1 MKRLNL
7 TILVTFTYL
16 ALDAFPCRKYVL
28 DFEGRIMP
36 GELKISW
43 SINTGFNNCGFPK
56 DEIFK
61 HRYIV
66 RIENLFEE
74 VILRD
79 TVDQSHFLINTNLI
93 DNIPVIFIIEES
105 GNSNHSNDIL
115 IKPEQE
121 RMPQLNSKIDT
132 LNFYLLNGYFFNAL
146 SLLDAVKKSNLID
159 EIKTEYNILF
169 PDHYPE
175 EQTYF
180 NCYVD
185 SNSMSLVKMPTVDGL
200 SEFVKTINKLT
211 KNEPRRTKGFKI
223 FAKISHDGKL
233 SEYEIIPELDKQTFE
248 KASKLLTFSNQLKEL
263 NHVVIILGRS
273 KNNRKFTIVNE
284 RALMDQRS
292 PDFRTKFAYMGAV
305 H

>member
-1 MKRLNL
+1 MKRLYL
-7 TILVTFTYL
+7 TILVAFTYF
-16 ALDAFPCRKYVL
+16 ALHAYPCRKYVL
-28 DFEGRIMP
+28 DFEGKTMP

-56 DEIFK
+56 EEIIK

-74 VILRD
+74 VIRRD

-93 DNIPVIFIIEES
+93 DNIPVVCIIEEV
-105 GNSNHSNDIL
+105 GNSNHSNHLL

-121 RMPQLNSKIDT
+121 RMPRLNSKIDT

-146 SLLDAVKKSNLID
+146 PLLDALKKNNLID
-159 EIKTEYNILF
+159 EIKTEYHILF
-169 PDHYPE
+169 PDHYPK

-185 SNSMSLVKMPTVDGL
+185 SNSMNLVKMPTVDGL
-200 SEFVKTINKLT
+200 SEFIKTINQLA
-211 KNEPRRTKGFKI
+211 KNETRRTEGFKI

-233 SEYEIIPELDKQTFE
+233 SEYEIIPEPDKQTFDQV
-248 KASKLLTFSNQLKEL
+248 SNLLTFSNEPEEL

-273 KNNRKFTIVNE
+273 ENDKKFTIVNE

-292 PDFRTKFAYMGAV
+292 ANFRTKFPYRGSL

>member
-7 TILVTFTYL
+7 TILVIFSYL

-28 DFEGRIMP
+28 DFEGKIMP

-56 DEIFK
+56 EEILK
-61 HRYIV
+61 HRYVV

-79 TVDQSHFLINTNLI
+79 TIDQSYFVLNTNLI
-93 DNIPVIFIIEES
+93 DNIPAIFIIEES
-105 GNSNHSNDIL
+105 GNSNHSNELL

-121 RMPQLNSKIDT
+121 IMPQFHSKIDT

-146 SLLDAVKKSNLID
+146 PLLDAIKKSNVID
-159 EIKTEYNILF
+159 EIRAEYKILF

-175 EQTYF
+175 EKTYF
-180 NCYVD
+180 NCYLD

-200 SEFVKTINKLT
+200 SVFVKTINELT
-211 KNEPRRTKGFKI
+211 KNEPRRNKGFKI
-223 FAKISHDGKL
+223 FAKITHDGKL
-233 SEYEIIPELDKQTFE
+233 SEYEIIPVLDKQIFE
-248 KASKLLTFSNQLKEL
+248 KGANLLTFSNQLKEL

-273 KNNRKFTIVNE
+273 KNNKKFTIVNE
-284 RALMDQRS
+284 RALMDQHS
-292 PDFRTKFAYMGAV
+292 PDFRTKFPYMGAV